1 MPPPAP
7 AKKSGKGKIIGIA
20 LGAAALVVLLLLIL
34 PSLRKQSAASG
45 GSQPSV
51 SEAAPLSDEEA
62 TAAFDRLYDALLLQI
77 ADGPDMLDGLDYT
90 QMPSLDEFCSLLSTL
105 RFVFLD
111 EQGIGSSTVCWQT
124 DPDGYQF
131 ACAIPADAY
140 DAGYDADSVA
150 CITIFPDESH
160 QTIEGIRWNW
170 SNDFWGT
177 DAEMYS
183 DLVFALLPIPISSDH
198 DLMDYLTEL
207 GLTQGMLDWATA
219 ENATSRDWNDGER
232 EVSCL
237 ANSRALYLSR
247 MGANPH
253 LISFY
258 NASTF
263 CSFSLYFLNDTAV
276 EYSEEEITAA
286 YDQIYDALLDNL
298 HFCNYTGLSA
308 EPDVF
313 CNSMAAEGFLFEQ
326 EDGTYSSDVC
336 WFENIFDHTLQAFAV
351 PQWAYERMYMGYAST
366 DEACIVITANLARD
380 SILEVRWKWNSETQ
394 ALEEQA
400 NSSVFADFLPFLS
413 LTGANAFG
421 PLLPDTGESSL
432 LSDYGLTQSM
442 LDWTVNRDKLI
453 WNDGQRTC
461 HYFSGCL
468 YLDRYDGEADMPWE
482 ISIWNDPNDY
492 EIALLYHY
500 DAWPDWIRE

>member
-1 MPPPAP
+1 MPTKLSKIAKNLNVGVKSAVEFLHKHGIEVDDNPNARIDDNAVELLLKEYSSDKDFKAQLDKFNSSRREERQAAKSEREAEKEAAKAEKEAAKEAPKAAPEVKETVGPKILGKVNLDKKGNVIPAPKPEAAPKPEPALAPKPEAAPKQEPKPEPKPEPVPAPKPEPKPEPKPVPPPAP

-124 DPDGYQF
+124 NPGGNQF

-150 CITIFPDESH
+150 RITIYPDESH
-160 QTIEGIRWNW
+160 QAIDGICWNW

-232 EVSCL
+232 EVSCI
-237 ANSRALYLSR
+237 ANSQALYLSR

-286 YDQIYDALLDNL
+286 YDQLYDALLDNL
-298 HFCNYTGLSA
+298 HFCN
-308 EPDVF
+308 
-313 CNSMAAEGFLFEQ
+313 
-326 EDGTYSSDVC
+326 
-336 WFENIFDHTLQAFAV
+336 
-351 PQWAYERMYMGYAST
+351 
-366 DEACIVITANLARD
+366 
-380 SILEVRWKWNSETQ
+380 
-394 ALEEQA
+394 
-400 NSSVFADFLPFLS
+400 
-413 LTGANAFG
+413 
-421 PLLPDTGESSL
+421 
-432 LSDYGLTQSM
+432 
-442 LDWTVNRDKLI
+442 
-453 WNDGQRTC
+453 
-461 HYFSGCL
+461 
-468 YLDRYDGEADMPWE
+468 
-482 ISIWNDPNDY
+482 
-492 EIALLYHY
+492 
-500 DAWPDWIRE
+500 